1 MSLLERHCQPGS
13 GASLPQEGSQG
24 CSSPEADY
32 EEFIVP
38 LNEQKEDTP
47 HSGGSSARS
56 SLSKPAV
63 PLAKAAEGEAAPAPA
78 AAALPP
84 PTGTA
89 EVPPAPPAL
98 PQPCSLSP
106 AAKRTKAF
114 HWDVVPCD
122 KVRMKLMVAAK
133 GKKPQYCSLCDMD
146 RYKNP
151 AVPQNDLDALLWVW
165 MEQRASVLLAFCLP
179 SVPPVFLDSKI
190 CLGIM

>member
-1 MSLLERHCQPGS
+1 M
-13 GASLPQEGSQG
+13 
-24 CSSPEADY
+24 
-32 EEFIVP
+32 P

-63 PLAKAAEGEAAPAPA
+63 PLAKAAEGEAAPSPAA

-84 PTGTA
+84 PTGRA

-114 HWDVVPCD
+114 HWDVIPCD
-122 KVRMKLMVAAK
+122 KVRMKLMVAVK
-133 GKKPQYCSLCDMD
+133 GKKT
-146 RYKNP
+146 
-151 AVPQNDLDALLWVW
+151 
-165 MEQRASVLLAFCLP
+165 SVL
-179 SVPPVFLDSKI
+179 
-190 CLGIM
+190 